1 MSERE
6 KEEGEGAECPVKM
19 TRRPGVTVGFV
30 CGQLRVWPTVSR
42 SQQEEAENNEES
54 TVFSQAIHYANRM
67 VYMRVPLDASRS
79 PRASSHYDG
88 ENSSTVTARWAVSFI
103 ADDGTDQL
111 SATTENI

>member
-1 MSERE
+1 
-6 KEEGEGAECPVKM
+6 M
-19 TRRPGVTVGFV
+19 TRQPNLTVCFV

-79 PRASSHYDG
+79 PRAGSHYDG
-88 ENSSTVTARWAVSFI
+88 ENSSTVTARWADEFI
-103 ADDGTDQL
+103 ADDGADEL
-111 SATTENI
+111 SATKENL